1 MQRQFITNLILLLF
15 LNLLIKPFWI
25 LGIDRVVQNQ
35 VGAGDY
41 GLYFALFNL
50 SLILNIFLD
59 IGITNFN
66 NRNISQN
73 QQLLSKHLSG
83 IILLKF
89 ALAVLYSLILLII
102 ALVIGYEERQIH
114 MLILLGFNQ
123 FLLSFILYLRSNIA
137 GLQMF
142 RVDSIISVLDRLL
155 MIFICGILIWG
166 GVTDQP
172 FQIEWFVYA
181 QTAGYLL
188 TTLIAFIIVL
198 RKAQFLKLNWNTK
211 FFRVILKQ
219 SLPFAVLVLL
229 MSFYNRVDSIML
241 ERMLGDDGAEQSGIY
256 AQPFR
261 LLDAANQIAYLFS
274 VLLLP
279 MFSRMLKLKE
289 PVWKLASLAF
299 KLLIAPAFIAVAACV
314 FYNYEI
320 MSLLYKEHA
329 DESSII
335 FSVLMGCF
343 IPICTTYVFGTL
355 LTANGNLRQL
365 NWIAGISMTINII
378 LNILLIPQLQALGS
392 AIASLTTQVLNVAMQ
407 IFIVYQ
413 VFKIK
418 PSSNLMLTL
427 VAYVLG
433 VVAIGYGSTLLP
445 FSWLINFTIM
455 AAGSVALAF
464 ATRLISVKAIYR
476 IIRYE

>member
-35 VGAGDY
+35 VGAENF
-41 GLYFALFNL
+41 GLYFALFNI
-50 SLILNIFLD
+50 SLILNILLD
-59 IGITNFN
+59 FGITNFN

-83 IILLKF
+83 LILLKF
-89 ALAVLYSLILLII
+89 LLAVFYSLILLVV
-102 ALVIGYEERQIH
+102 ALVAGYNSLEIG
-114 MLILLGFNQ
+114 MLLLLGFNQ

-142 RVDSIISVLDRLL
+142 RVDSFMSVLDRLL

-166 GVTDQP
+166 GITDKP
-172 FQIEWFVYA
+172 FQIEWFIYA

-188 TTLIAFIIVL
+188 TALIAFFIVL
-198 RKAQFLKLNWNTK
+198 SKAQFLKLSWNPK

-219 SLPFAVLVLL
+219 SLPFALLVLL
-229 MSFYNRVDSIML
+229 MSFYNRFDSVML
-241 ERMLGDDGAEQSGIY
+241 ERLLGDEGAVQSGIY

-279 MFSRMLKLKE
+279 MFSRMLKLRE

-299 KLLIAPAFIAVAACV
+299 KLLIGPAFIAVAACV
-314 FYNYEI
+314 FYNYDI
-320 MSLLYKEHA
+320 MNLLYKEHA
-329 DESSII
+329 EESSVI

-365 NWIAGISMTINII
+365 NWIAAICMA
-378 LNILLIPQLQALGS
+378 LNIGLNLVLIPYYQALGS
-392 AIASLTTQVLNVAMQ
+392 AFVSLGTQLLNMGLQVVL
-407 IFIVYQ
+407 VYH

-418 PSSNLMLTL
+418 PSPKLIFTL
-427 VAYVLG
+427 IFYALG
-433 VVAIGYGSTLLP
+433 VALIGYSSTLLP
-445 FSWLINFTIM
+445 FAWFINFAVMI
-455 AAGSVALAF
+455 AGSVALAF
-464 ATRLISVKAIYR
+464 VTKIISVKAIYR

>member
-1 MQRQFITNLILLLF
+1 MQRKFITNLILLLF

-35 VGAGDY
+35 VGAEDY
-41 GLYFALFNL
+41 GIYFALFNL

-89 ALAVLYSLILLII
+89 SLAVFYSLILLIV
-102 ALVIGYEERQIH
+102 AFVIGYEQRQIT

-166 GVTDQP
+166 GVTDKP

-181 QTAGYLL
+181 QTAGYVL
-188 TTLIAFIIVL
+188 TTLIAFVIVL

-211 FFRVILKQ
+211 FFRVILKR
-219 SLPFAVLVLL
+219 SLPFAFLVLL

-241 ERMLGDDGAEQSGIY
+241 ERMLEDGAEQSGIY

-279 MFSRMLKLKE
+279 MFSRMLKLRE
-289 PVWKLASLAF
+289 PVWKLAGLAF
-299 KLLIAPAFIAVAACV
+299 KLLIGPAFIVVAGCA
-314 FYNYEI
+314 FYSFEI

-329 DESSII
+329 GESSII

-343 IPICTTYVFGTL
+343 IPICTSYVFGTL

-365 NWIAGISMTINII
+365 NWIAGICMVMNIG
-378 LNILLIPQLQALGS
+378 LNLILIPYYQALGS
-392 AIASLTTQVLNVAMQ
+392 AIVSLSTQLLNVALQ
-407 IFIVYQ
+407 VFIVYQ
-413 VFKIK
+413 VFNIK
-418 PSSNLMLTL
+418 PSGKLIATL
-427 VAYVLG
+427 GFYAGG
-433 VVAIGYGSTLLP
+433 VVLMGYASTLLP
-445 FSWLINFTIM
+445 FTWFINFGVM
-455 AAGSVALAF
+455 VAGCTALAF
-464 ATRLISVKAIYR
+464 ATKLISIKAIYR
-476 IIRYE
+476 IIKYE

>member
-1 MQRQFITNLILLLF
+1 MQRKFITNLILLLF

-35 VGAGDY
+35 VGAEDY

-89 ALAVLYSLILLII
+89 TLAVLYSLILLVV
-102 ALVIGYEERQIH
+102 ALVVGYQGREIH

-166 GVTDQP
+166 GLTDQP

-181 QTAGYLL
+181 QTAGYML
-188 TTLIAFIIVL
+188 TALIAFFIVL
-198 RKAQFLKLNWNTK
+198 SKAQFLKLNWNPK

-219 SLPFAVLVLL
+219 SLPFAILVLL
-229 MSFYNRVDSIML
+229 MSFYNRFDSVML
-241 ERMLGDDGAEQSGIY
+241 ERMLGEKGAKQSGIY

-289 PVWKLASLAF
+289 PVWQLASLAF
-299 KLLIAPAFIAVAACV
+299 KLLIGPALIAVAACV

-329 DESSII
+329 NESSII
-335 FSVLMGCF
+335 FGVLMGCF
-343 IPICTTYVFGTL
+343 IPICSTYVFGTL

-365 NWIAGISMTINII
+365 NWIAAISMSVNII
-378 LNILLIPQLQALGS
+378 LNLILIPHYQALGA
-392 AIASLTTQVLNVAMQ
+392 AIVSLTTQFINLAMQ
-407 IFIVYQ
+407 AFIVYQ

-418 PSSNLMLTL
+418 PSSNLILTL
-427 VAYVLG
+427 TAYALG
-433 VVAIGYGSTLLP
+433 VAVIGYGSTLLP
-445 FSWLINFTIM
+445 FHWLINFAIM
-455 AAGSVALAF
+455 IVSGIALAF
-464 ATRLISVKAIYR
+464 ATKLISVKAIYR